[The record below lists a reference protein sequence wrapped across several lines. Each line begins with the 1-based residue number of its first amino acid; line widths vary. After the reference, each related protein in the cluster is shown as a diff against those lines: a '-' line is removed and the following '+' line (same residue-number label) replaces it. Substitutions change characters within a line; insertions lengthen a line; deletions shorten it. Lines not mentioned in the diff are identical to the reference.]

1 MHYICEQCHRSYAL
15 NSRNYRCTCGGLF
28 HLHYEKK
35 PFERNLSLPHHSL
48 WRYEASLPP
57 LQKQSV
63 DRVTMGEGGTP
74 LIHIDKSTWGK
85 ADYFMPTLSFKDRGA
100 AILVAAMD
108 EMKVTRC
115 VIDSSGNAATS
126 VAAYCSRV
134 GIHCD
139 VFVPE
144 HTSKK
149 KVEQITAHGAT
160 VHRIA
165 GSREDTADAAVSFVE
180 SSDAFYASHIY
191 NPLFWEGT
199 KTYLYELYEQHNN
212 QLPEVIITPVGNGTL
227 FLGIALA
234 LEELM
239 SWGYITHLPQII
251 AVQSA
256 HCAPL
261 AAAYNKKSNVPIIGP
276 TYDTLAEGIASAA
289 PVRGPYILET
299 AYRLQAQF
307 VTVTEQHILDAR
319 DHLAK
324 RGIYVEYTSAA
335 NYAGYRVALESS
347 LISSDA
353 PTVIPLCGAG
363 LKSS

>member
-1 MHYICEQCHRSYAL
+1 
-15 NSRNYRCTCGGLF
+15 LF

-35 PFERNLSLPHHSL
+35 PFERNIHQSDHSL
-48 WRYEASLPP
+48 WRYAVSLPP
-57 LQKQSV
+57 LQKETI

-74 LIHIDKSTWGK
+74 LIRIDKHTWGK

-108 EMKVTRC
+108 EIGVTHC
-115 VIDSSGNAATS
+115 AIDSSGNAATA
-126 VAAYCSRV
+126 VAAYASRV
-134 GIHCD
+134 GIACD
-139 VFVPE
+139 VFVPA

-149 KVEQITAHGAT
+149 KVEQITAHGAQ
-160 VHRIA
+160 VHRVE
-165 GSREDTADAAVSFVE
+165 GSREDTAEAAVNFV
-180 SSDAFYASHIY
+180 SSSGAFYASHIY

-199 KTYLYELYEQHNN
+199 KTYVYELYEQLGN

-227 FLGIALA
+227 FLGITIA

-239 SWGYITHLPQII
+239 SWGYITHLPQVI
-251 AVQSA
+251 AVQAA

-261 AAAYNKKSNVPIIGP
+261 ATAYAHKSEVPTSVP
-276 TYDTLAEGIASAA
+276 THDTLAEGIASAA
-289 PVRGPYILET
+289 PVRGHEILAS

-307 VTVTEQHILDAR
+307 VTVTEQEILQAR

-324 RGIYVEYTSAA
+324 RGVYVEYTSAA
-335 NYAGYRVALESS
+335 NYAGYAVALHASM
-347 LISSDA
+347 ISPKA
-353 PTVIPLCGAG
+353 QVVIPLCGAG